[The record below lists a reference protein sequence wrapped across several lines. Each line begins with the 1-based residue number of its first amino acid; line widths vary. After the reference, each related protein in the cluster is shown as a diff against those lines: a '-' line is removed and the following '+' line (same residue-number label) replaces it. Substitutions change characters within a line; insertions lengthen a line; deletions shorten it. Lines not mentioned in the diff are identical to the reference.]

1 MVVLLS
7 IKYLDNEQLGMKI
20 HGPKP

>member
-7 IKYLDNEQLGMKI
+7 IKYLDDELLCVKI

>member
-7 IKYLDNEQLGMKI
+7 IKYLDDELLCLKI
-20 HGPKP
+20 HGPKA

>member
-7 IKYLDNEQLGMKI
+7 IKYLDDELLCVKI
-20 HGPKP
+20 HGPKA